1 MLGLVNVGDSSEILA
16 VELRYWL
23 QILYIQKVTNMIT
36 TPDPNPSIIDSTCE
50 KSWKKKLSSILT
62 FASFAFIIM
71 TMINR
76 YFKGLS
82 RS

>member
-36 TPDPNPSIIDSTCE
+36 TPNPNPSIIDSTCE
-50 KSWKKKLSSILT
+50 KS
-62 FASFAFIIM
+62 
-71 TMINR
+71 
-76 YFKGLS
+76 
-82 RS
+82 